1 MDAVAF
7 VIAAIEARR
16 TADRPFLAAI
26 DGQCASGKTTL
37 ATGIHKQ
44 IGCSVI
50 PMDDFFLRPDQRT
63 RERLL
68 QPGGNV
74 DWERF
79 RKEVLLPLRHGQS
92 AAYRPWDCHAQ
103 DWKEPVVVQPTS
115 VFLIEGAYSCHPA
128 LWDLY
133 DFHIFLTVDAP
144 EQLRRIE
151 KRNGKQGLAVFRD
164 RWIPLEERYFQ
175 ALQVAQRCE
184 LCLDMT

>member
-7 VIAAIEARR
+7 VTAEIEARR
-16 TADRPFLAAI
+16 KAGSPFLVAV
-26 DGQCASGKTTL
+26 DGRCASGKTTL
-37 ATGIHKQ
+37 AAGIRKQ
-44 IGCSVI
+44 TGCSVV
-50 PMDDFFLRPDQRT
+50 PMDDFFLRPEQRT

-68 QPGGNV
+68 QPGENV

-79 RKEVLLPLRHGQS
+79 LEQVLLPLRRGD
-92 AAYRPWDCHAQ
+92 AAEYRPWDCHAQ
-103 DWKEPVVVQPTS
+103 TWKEPVVIEPRPVS
-115 VFLIEGAYSCHPA
+115 LIEGAYSCHPA

-151 KRNGKQGLAVFRD
+151 RRNGKQAVAVFRD
-164 RWIPLEERYFQ
+164 RWIPLEEQYFRT
-175 ALQVAQRCE
+175 LQVAQRCE